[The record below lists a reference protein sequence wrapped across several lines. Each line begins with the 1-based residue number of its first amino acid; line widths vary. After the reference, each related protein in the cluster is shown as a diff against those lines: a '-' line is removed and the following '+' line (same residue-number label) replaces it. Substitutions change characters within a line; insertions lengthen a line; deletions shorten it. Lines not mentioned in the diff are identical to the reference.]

1 MISSKDNS
9 YLNLLEKRIRGKFL
23 SLKLGTSSIKDA
35 KIGILLNP
43 LKTLDEP
50 LYNQLLN
57 EYKNI
62 IDKSQKKNELIGV
75 N

>member
-1 MISSKDNS
+1 MINSKNNS

-23 SLKLGTSSIKDA
+23 SLKSGTSSIKDA